1 MVDIAVDFSK
11 REGYQLQ
18 PAKSVILPVKSKIK
32 TIETNEGFW
41 KIDKGCKLLKQHHL
55 RRSEHRH

>member
-18 PAKSVILPVKSKIK
+18 PATSVILPVKSKIK

-41 KIDKGCKLLKQHHL
+41 KIDNNKIMPVVDKATHIGIT
-55 RRSEHRH
+55 

>member
-1 MVDIAVDFSK
+1 VDIAVDFSK

-32 TIETNEGFW
+32 TIEKNEGHL
-41 KIDKGCKLLKQHHL
+41 KLHL
-55 RRSEHRH
+55 VEHPVQS